1 MPVAIHIQIACYMG
15 KNRLHVWKLLFFFL
29 LSIKSTLDIYSDSKV
44 GLTENKLTGIST
56 IIIAS
61 TRNLKISLLS
71 LESQASEWD
80 VGKWKVSLMVPLPR
94 TSESDAP

>member
-15 KNRLHVWKLLFFFL
+15 KNRLHVWKLLFFL

-71 LESQASEWD
+71 LKSQASEWD
-80 VGKWKVSLMVPLPR
+80 GGKWKVSLMVPLPR
-94 TSESDAP
+94 TSESDTP